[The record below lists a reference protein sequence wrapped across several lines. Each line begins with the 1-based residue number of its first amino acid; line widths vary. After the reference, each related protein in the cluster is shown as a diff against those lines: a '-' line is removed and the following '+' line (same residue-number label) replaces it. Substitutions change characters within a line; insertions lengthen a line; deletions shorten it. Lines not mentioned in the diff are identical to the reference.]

1 MNAEALYIK
10 YDLLLPPKYDG
21 GYLIVALDEKI
32 QAGDLEDYF
41 TLKEIEETLKEIS
54 LRFEQPSVRLWSYIK
69 DNLLHYFI
77 RNHIDEPGK
86 YYLTEY
92 AKGVLDM
99 MRNKLE
105 NPYKNQPLKKSFDER
120 FTLRFDEI
128 KEIEDLERKFGRMAM
143 SFPKKIITDHLE
155 GLEDELK
162 EAYITLYELLDSN
175 MLEAVA
181 LVKAFALTFR
191 KFGER
196 AEDITEAVRSKD
208 KFLKD
213 LQIIVDQFY
222 AKIDHT
228 KLSADEAA
236 KNRAV
241 ENWKQSS
248 EIYKD
253 MEGFLGTVDDKIN
266 AARRQIYNAS
276 EKLSELQEYFS
287 TRAHYRIQIQK
298 LLGHMLQTAAYS
310 ENGIILENNFPL
322 KSLVYE
328 QEKMLYLK
336 HYEFTKKKANT
347 IVNILP
353 DEAYEKEE
361 RSKIEKEIDRQQI
374 INKWVEKAKKQ
385 LEEQKHVELD
395 KLMNTI
401 LTDEQDLSIAYGV
414 ASEVIAL
421 ASENAHIYLTVKQ
434 QIITTQQ
441 NELALWKAKITI

>member
-1 MNAEALYIK
+1 MSAEALYAK
-10 YDLLLPPKYDG
+10 YDLLLPPKFDG
-21 GYLIVALDEKI
+21 GYLIIAIDEKI
-32 QAGDLEDYF
+32 KAGDLEDHF
-41 TLKEIEETLKEIS
+41 TLKEIEETLIEIS
-54 LRFEQPSVRLWSYIK
+54 FRFEQPSVRQWHHIK

-105 NPYKNQPLKKSFDER
+105 NPYKNQPLKKSFEEF

-128 KEIEDLERKFGRMAM
+128 KKIEDLERKFGRMAI

-155 GLEDELK
+155 GLEDELR
-162 EAYITLYELLDSN
+162 EAYITLNELLDSDVQ
-175 MLEAVA
+175 EAVA

-213 LQIIVDQFY
+213 LQMVVDQFY
-222 AKIDHT
+222 TEIDYT
-228 KLSADEAA
+228 KLSSDEAA
-236 KNRAV
+236 KNKTV
-241 ENWKQSS
+241 EEWKRSL

-253 MEGFLGTVDDKIN
+253 MEAFFATVDDKIN

-287 TRAHYRIQIQK
+287 TRAHYRLQIQK
-298 LLGHMLQTAAYS
+298 LLGYVLQTATYS
-310 ENGIILENNFPL
+310 ENGIALEDNFPL

-328 QEKMLYLK
+328 QEKILYLRR
-336 HYEFTKKKANT
+336 HEFTKQKTNT
-347 IVNILP
+347 LIVIPP
-353 DEAYEKEE
+353 DEAYEREE
-361 RSKIEKEIDRQQI
+361 RSKIEKEINRQQT
-374 INKWVEKAKKQ
+374 INEWVNKAKKQ
-385 LEEQKHVELD
+385 LTEQKYVMLD
-395 KLMNTI
+395 ELMNTI
-401 LTDEQDLSIAYGV
+401 LTEEQDLSIAYGV
-414 ASEVIAL
+414 ASEVVAL
-421 ASENAHIYLTVKQ
+421 VSENPDINIEIKQ
-434 QIITTQQ
+434 QLIATQQ
-441 NELALWKAKITI
+441 NEFALWKTKITT

>member
-1 MNAEALYIK
+1 MSSEALYLK

-21 GYLIVALDEKI
+21 GYLIVAIDEKI
-32 QAGDLEDYF
+32 KAGDLEDHF
-41 TLKEIEETLKEIS
+41 TLKEIEETLTEIS
-54 LRFEQPSVRLWSYIK
+54 LRFEQPIRQWLHIK

-86 YYLTEY
+86 YFLTEY

-105 NPYKNQPLKKSFDER
+105 SPYKNQPLKKSFEE
-120 FTLRFDEI
+120 FFILHFNEI

-155 GLEDELK
+155 GLEDELR
-162 EAYITLYELLDSN
+162 EAYITLNELLGSN
-175 MLEAVA
+175 IQEAVT

-213 LQIIVDQFY
+213 LQMIVDRFY
-222 AKIDHT
+222 AEIDYS
-228 KLSADEAA
+228 KLSSNEIA
-236 KNRAV
+236 KNKTV
-241 ENWKQSS
+241 EDWKRSR

-253 MEGFLGTVDDKIN
+253 METFFATVDDKIN

-287 TRAHYRIQIQK
+287 TRAHYRLQIQK
-298 LLGHMLQTAAYS
+298 LLGYMLQTGSYS
-310 ENGIILENNFPL
+310 ENGIMLVSNFPL

-328 QEKMLYLK
+328 HEKMLYLK
-336 HYEFTKKKANT
+336 HHEFPEQKTNTLIIIPTDEVYER
-347 IVNILP
+347 
-353 DEAYEKEE
+353 EE
-361 RSKIEKEIDRQQI
+361 QGKIEKEINRQQI
-374 INKWVEKAKKQ
+374 INGWVSKAKKQ

-395 KLMNTI
+395 ELLNII
-401 LTDEQDLSIAYGV
+401 LKEEQDFSIVYGV
-414 ASEVIAL
+414 ASEVVAL
-421 ASENAHIYLTVKQ
+421 ASRDPDINIEIKQ
-434 QIITTQQ
+434 QLIATQQ
-441 NELALWKAKITI
+441 NELALWKTRLTT

>member
-1 MNAEALYIK
+1 MDAKALYAK
-10 YDLLLPPKYDG
+10 YDLLLPPKFDG
-21 GYLIVALDEKI
+21 GYLIIAIDEKI
-32 QAGDLEDYF
+32 KVGDLEDHF
-41 TLKEIEETLKEIS
+41 MLKEIEETLAEIS
-54 LRFEQPSVRLWSYIK
+54 HRFELPSVRQWHHIK

-86 YYLTEY
+86 YYLTDY

-105 NPYKNQPLKKSFDER
+105 NPYKNQPLKKSFEEF

-128 KEIEDLERKFGRMAM
+128 KKIEDLERKFGRMAM

-155 GLEDELK
+155 GLEDELR
-162 EAYITLYELLDSN
+162 EAYITLNELLDSN
-175 MLEAVA
+175 VQEAVA

-213 LQIIVDQFY
+213 LQMVVDQFF
-222 AKIDHT
+222 AKINHT
-228 KLSADEAA
+228 KLLVDEAV
-236 KNRAV
+236 KNKTV
-241 ENWKQSS
+241 EDWKRSR

-253 MEGFLGTVDDKIN
+253 MEAFFATVDDKIN

-287 TRAHYRIQIQK
+287 TRAHYRLQIQK
-298 LLGHMLQTAAYS
+298 LLGYVLQTATYS
-310 ENGIILENNFPL
+310 ENGIALEDNFPL

-336 HYEFTKKKANT
+336 HHEFIKQKTNT
-347 IVNILP
+347 LIVIPP
-353 DEAYEKEE
+353 DEAYEREE
-361 RSKIEKEIDRQQI
+361 RNKIEKEINRQQT
-374 INKWVEKAKKQ
+374 INEWVNKTKKL
-385 LEEQKHVELD
+385 LEEQKHVTLD
-395 KLMNTI
+395 ELMNTI
-401 LTDEQDLSIAYGV
+401 LTEEQDLSIAYGV
-414 ASEVIAL
+414 ASEVVAL
-421 ASENAHIYLTVKQ
+421 VSENNDINIEIEQ
-434 QIITTQQ
+434 QLIAIQQ
-441 NELALWKAKITI
+441 NEIALWKTKITT